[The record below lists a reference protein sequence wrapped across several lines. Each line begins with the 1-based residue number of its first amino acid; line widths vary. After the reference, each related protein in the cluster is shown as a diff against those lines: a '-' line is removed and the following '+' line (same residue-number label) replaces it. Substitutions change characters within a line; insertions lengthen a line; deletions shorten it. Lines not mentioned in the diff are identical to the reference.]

1 MSNKFISIVTISFN
15 QAQFLHEALESV
27 LSQKGEDI
35 EYIVVD
41 PGSTDGSR
49 EILADYGSS
58 IDHLVLEPDSGPANG
73 LNKGFARATGRHG
86 YFLNSDDFL
95 LPGAID
101 LMRSLWLRHT
111 NTDVLLGGAWMVSG
125 DRQPLREM
133 QPTSVTLDK
142 LLDGEAII
150 VQQGMSFRMDLFR
163 KVGGFNADNRTCWD
177 HELLCDFM
185 AAGATTARSE
195 TRLAAFRMHSA
206 SISSGVGGEVAAQ
219 RYLTDFNRVRA
230 RLAGQKRKPQQMR
243 RFIRLRKM
251 LGSPSSML
259 RRMREVIA
267 PGTMRQRWQS
277 DLQGVSNERI

>member
-1 MSNKFISIVTISFN
+1 MPKKFLSIVTISFN
-15 QAQFLHEALESV
+15 QAQFLREAVESV

-41 PGSTDGSR
+41 PGSTDGSH

-58 IDHLVLEPDSGPANG
+58 IDHLVLEPDAGPADG
-73 LNKGFARATGRHG
+73 LNKGFARATGRYG

-101 LMRSLWLRHT
+101 LMRSLWSRYA
-111 NTDVLLGGAWMVSG
+111 NADVLLGGAWMVSG
-125 DRQPLREM
+125 DRRPLREM
-133 QPTSVTLDK
+133 QPTPVTLGK
-142 LLDGEAII
+142 LLDGEASI

-163 KVGGFNADNRTCWD
+163 QVGGFNPNNRTCWD

-185 AAGATTARSE
+185 AAGATTVRSKA
-195 TRLAAFRMHSA
+195 RLAAFRIHAA
-206 SISSGVGGEVAAQ
+206 SISGGVGGEVAAQ

-230 RLAGQKRKPQQMR
+230 RLGGQKIKPQQMR

-251 LGSPSSML
+251 LGSPSSVL

-267 PGTMRQRWQS
+267 PGTMRQRWQA
-277 DLQGVSNERI
+277 DLQRVSSEQT